1 MRKCFW
7 LQRKSMWRSR
17 TDSLAMKGLTKR
29 RGIKRLRKGAV
40 NSGSLQ
46 TWKVPDQYNLIV
58 ALNPLMSWQDVA
70 SLSVKQSFALCY
82 ALHPL
87 CRQAAA
93 WSWRRSEAALLDLNN
108 LYHRCESL
116 GQNPFPRMW
125 MWEGTFVSDQHL
137 NLANSRKRTWGS
149 LPPAFNAPLQTASC

>member
-29 RGIKRLRKGAV
+29 RGIKRLRKGGV

-93 WSWRRSEAALLDLNN
+93 WSWRRSEVALLDLNN
-108 LYHRCESL
+108 CITDVNRSVRIRCRVCGCERARSSAINISTSRTPGKEL
-116 GQNPFPRMW
+116 EDPSPPR
-125 MWEGTFVSDQHL
+125 F
-137 NLANSRKRTWGS
+137 
-149 LPPAFNAPLQTASC
+149 